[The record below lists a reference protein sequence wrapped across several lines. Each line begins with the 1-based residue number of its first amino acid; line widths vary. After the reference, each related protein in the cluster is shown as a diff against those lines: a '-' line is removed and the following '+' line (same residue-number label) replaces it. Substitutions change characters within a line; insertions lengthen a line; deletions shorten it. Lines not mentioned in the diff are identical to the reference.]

1 MRYPFIELLQ
11 ARNFNLC
18 PEIIQGY
25 WIKHLKSLH
34 DRIGNHLNECKIQAS
49 VPEWMTE
56 GRTTLIMKDS
66 TKGIAVQNYRP
77 ITCLNLLWKLLTS
90 IFAEKTYKHLLQNEL
105 LPVEQKGCRK
115 DSKGT
120 KDQLII
126 DKMVM
131 KNCKRR
137 KTSLCMAW
145 IDFKKAYD
153 MVPHSWIVESLRMF
167 GIAENLIHLL
177 SINMAKWKT
186 NLMANK
192 KSLGSVAV
200 KRGIFKGDS
209 FSPLLFVIA
218 LIPISTALRKINMGY
233 KLANKQTV
241 EWRSHIAD
249 GSNSIM
255 TEICSVFD
263 QLLCLG
269 ACRQSSVIAK
279 TDIFL

>member
-1 MRYPFIELLQ
+1 MCTIAIEALTPLYRISRIKLYKNIARSRPF
-11 ARNFNLC
+11 C
-18 PEIIQGY
+18 
-25 WIKHLKSLH
+25 
-34 DRIGNHLNECKIQAS
+34 RIAKRS
-49 VPEWMTE
+49 
-56 GRTTLIMKDS
+56 
-66 TKGIAVQNYRP
+66 IAVENYRP

-105 LPVEQKGCRK
+105 LPVQQKGCGK

-120 KDQLII
+120 KNQLII

-137 KTSLCMAW
+137 QTNLCMAW
-145 IDFKKAYD
+145 VDFKKAYD

-167 GIAENLIHLL
+167 GLAENLIHLL

-200 KRGIFKGDS
+200 KRGIFQGDS

-218 LIPISTALRKINMGY
+218 LIPISMALRKINMGY
-233 KLANKQTV
+233 KLGKNAPSLNHLFFMDDLKVYGKSEKEIDSLVKTV
-241 EWRSHIAD
+241 KMCCKYIGMEFEYQ
-249 GSNSIM
+249 N
-255 TEICSVFD
+255 V
-263 QLLCLG
+263 QL
-269 ACRQSSVIAK
+269 
-279 TDIFL
+279 